1 MLYVL
6 APNDV
11 VDTFPYRVV
20 DLKADNPNTSFPS
33 NPSDALLAEWDVF
46 PVTEAAKPSY
56 DDDQTVDRNSTPV
69 LVNGAWIVGWTV
81 RDLTQAEIDDLADSF
96 REARN
101 QKLDNSDWTQIGDSP
116 LSDSDKTA
124 WQTYRQDLRDI
135 PDQAGFPTTIT
146 WPTEP

>member
-1 MLYVL
+1 M
-6 APNDV
+6 
-11 VDTFPYRVV
+11 
-20 DLKADNPNTSFPS
+20 
-33 NPSDALLAEWDVF
+33 LAEWDVF

-69 LVNGAWIVGWTV
+69 LINGAWIVGWTV
-81 RDLTQAEIDDLADSF
+81 RDLTQAEINDRADSV
-96 REARN
+96 RAERN
-101 QKLDNSDWTQIGDSP
+101 QKLDDSDWTQIGDSP
-116 LSDSDKTA
+116 LSASDKTA